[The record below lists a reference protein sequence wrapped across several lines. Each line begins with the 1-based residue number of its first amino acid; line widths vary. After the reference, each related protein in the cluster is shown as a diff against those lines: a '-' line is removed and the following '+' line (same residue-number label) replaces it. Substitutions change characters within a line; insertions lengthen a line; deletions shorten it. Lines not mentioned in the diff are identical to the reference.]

1 MMMNSRNHTEQALR
15 FAERRSREDEAPRL
29 RDQVP
34 NLVSLRLN
42 VEDRAGVIGGTKYT
56 RRVVVDR
63 APALFVVPCGNPRC
77 SGDGH
82 DLTRENHVGSRARA
96 KSFQGEDG
104 CRGSV
109 GQGDCSHV
117 LRFEA
122 VAEYVP

>member
-29 RDQVP
+29 HEEVP
-34 NLVSLRLN
+34 GLVSLHLN
-42 VEDRAGVIGGTKYT
+42 VEDHAGVIGGTKYT

-63 APALFVVPCGNPRC
+63 APALFVVPCCDPRC
-77 SGDGH
+77 EGDGH
-82 DLTRENHVGSRARA
+82 DLTRQVMSALRSHAR
-96 KSFQGEDG
+96 SFRGEDE

-109 GQGDCSHV
+109 GQGECSRV

-122 VAEYVP
+122 VAEYRP